1 MAIDRQGTGLTV
13 LRVCLGV
20 FFLFEG
26 IGKVPWLFNS
36 GILAGRF
43 HGWLTDPDDCTVPT
57 GADVMHSGG

>member
-43 HGWLTDPDDCTVPT
+43 HGWLTDP
-57 GADVMHSGG
+57 GAGATSR